1 MSAFNFSLHTSRRC
15 RFYASAAVAALVA
28 SVVVGAMEMYLSA
41 PTNTA
46 VVESQP
52 ITAPSLVDLVER
64 YQGVPRL

>member
-1 MSAFNFSLHTSRRC
+1 MPIFTFSLHDSRRR

-28 SVVVGAMEMYLSA
+28 SVVVGAMEMYLSI
-41 PTNTA
+41 PTNAA

-52 ITAPSLVDLVER
+52 VTAASLADVVEH